1 MIRIIHKKDCCGCQA
16 CVQRCPKQCISMFED
31 EEGFLY
37 PRVNASLCI
46 DCGLCEK
53 VCPELN
59 PLEPRKPLEI
69 MAAKN
74 MNEKERIQSSSGGVF
89 FPLAKTVLSKG
100 GVVFGALYDK
110 HWEVVISYTEKLE
123 EVKAMMGSKYLQ
135 ARVDSAFQDA
145 ERILR
150 EGREVLFSG
159 TPCQIAALL
168 RYLQK
173 DYKNLLTLDFICHG
187 VPSPGVWRRYLQEEV
202 YASARRRV
210 ANREKSVLFSSLSTT
225 PLLES
230 IVFRDKRKAGW
241 KKFSFVVCLQSTFT
255 AEKNKVLLSD
265 MHYDNP
271 YMRGFLADIYLR
283 PSCYHCKAKSG
294 SGHSDITVADFW
306 GIRQVM
312 PDFDDDKGVSLVLIS
327 TERGK
332 KIFNMLP
339 IEVRQT
345 SLEEALSFN
354 PAYAQSALP
363 HRKRAAFYKAFNE
376 RIPLVTIIE
385 SILYIP
391 KYVCYIQRVKG
402 VLRRIL
408 CGAVKFSS
416 FSRKI

>member
-16 CVQRCPKQCISMFED
+16 CVQRCPKQCISMLED

-37 PRVNASLCI
+37 PWADASLCI

-59 PLEPRKPLEI
+59 PLEPRTPLEI

-74 MNEKERIQSSSGGVF
+74 MNEEERMRSSSGGIF
-89 FPLAKTVLSKG
+89 FPLAKTILSRG

-110 HWEVVISYTEKLE
+110 QWEVVISYTEKLD
-123 EVKAMMGSKYLQ
+123 EVRAMMGSKYLQ

-145 ERILR
+145 ERILK

-159 TPCQIAALL
+159 APCQIAALH
-168 RYLQK
+168 RYLRK
-173 DYKNLLTLDFICHG
+173 DYENLLTLDFICHG

-202 YASARRRV
+202 YLSARRV
-210 ANREKSVLFSSLSTT
+210 AAEKNTVMSSSLNTM

-230 IVFRDKRKAGW
+230 IVFRDKKMAGW
-241 KKFSFVVCLQSTFT
+241 EKFSFVVRLKSPLKTD
-255 AEKNKVLLSD
+255 KNSVLLSD
-265 MHYDNP
+265 IHSENP

-306 GIRQVM
+306 GVGQVM
-312 PDFDDDKGVSLVLIS
+312 PDFDDDKGVGLVLIS
-327 TERGK
+327 TEKGK
-332 KIFNMLP
+332 TIFDTLP

-345 SLEEALSFN
+345 SFKDALSFN
-354 PAYAQSALP
+354 PAYAKSALP
-363 HRKRAAFYKAFNE
+363 HRKRTAFYKAFNE
-376 RIPLVTIIE
+376 GFPVTTIVE
-385 SILYIP
+385 RALYIP
-391 KYVCYIQRVKG
+391 KYVRYIQCVKG
-402 VLRRIL
+402 RLKRIL
-408 CGAVKFSS
+408 SRVIEFSS
-416 FSRKI
+416 FLRTI